1 MKLTQ
6 IKKARYIQVGLAG
19 VVLLLL
25 GYFGKDAF
33 IFYTFNPA
41 GRYDNQIVLYSTSSC
56 PYCAKLKQCF
66 ASSGLEYKEKN
77 IKNNILSALEHE
89 ALGGN
94 GVPIVLIGSDVVIGY
109 KIKKLNDILTK
120 SNRKISCDHSS

>member
-1 MKLTQ
+1 MKLSH
-6 IKKARYIQVGLAG
+6 IKKATYIKLGLAG
-19 VVLLLL
+19 AVLLLL

-56 PYCAKLKQCF
+56 PYCAKLKKCF
-66 ASSGLEYKEKN
+66 SSSGVEYKEKN
-77 IKNNILSALEHE
+77 IKNNMLSALEHE

-94 GVPIVLIGSDVVIGY
+94 GVPIVVVGSDVIYGY
-109 KIKKLNDILTK
+109 KIDKLNDILIK
-120 SNRKISCDHSS
+120 SNRKISCGQGT